1 MDLQG
6 HLEYDRENRERKGAA
21 MGTIRDKVKW
31 MGILLICMLLSGC
44 ASQRVAST
52 LRPSDDK
59 GLTLGQARFSIIGYT
74 DVYEKPIPGIEE
86 YRLTARQLQERAE
99 VLYPELFSDD
109 WTALPVMVRAEI
121 KHDSSGLNLA
131 AMLSGFT
138 LGIIPFSGT
147 AVTSHKITTDV
158 RDALGES
165 MADKN
170 VSFDVE
176 FGTWVT
182 IFSPFGSLPVP
193 GRADLPR
200 DTVLLGIPLSGEPY
214 AMKEKYGPYNTD
226 IMIEA
231 VVKNLR
237 SIDTTAMETAYKAR
251 RSRLQEIA
259 IDGQNYWSCLAP
271 VISQES
277 GRPVSFAAMLFQ
289 EKPDRGTKPYA
300 QVVVARRGESGG
312 WVPVNGYLRNTRK
325 LTTVST
331 LMEGG
336 APSRIA
342 VRVVEEPPLEDFIDT
357 PDLTGP
363 GRADNLRWSNGIL
376 LEAKNRSLEKLL
388 REESRSA
395 LLGLVTRI
403 EKSILDLNEQA
414 ERAKDRAQTKVEK
427 GEGDPAPDRELSI
440 LCRQRIE
447 VLKPVLGAI
456 KQEVAARRQEQ

>member
-1 MDLQG
+1 MNTF
-6 HLEYDRENRERKGAA
+6 RVS
-21 MGTIRDKVKW
+21 VKW
-31 MGILLICMLLSGC
+31 AGIILICMFMSGC

-52 LRPSDDK
+52 LKPGGETQLK
-59 GLTLGQARFSIIGYT
+59 LGQARFSIISYT
-74 DVYEKPIPGIEE
+74 DVYEEPIPGMEE
-86 YRLTARQLQERAE
+86 YRLTTRQLQERAQ

-109 WTALPVMVRAEI
+109 WTALPIMVKAEI
-121 KHDSSGLNLA
+121 KHDSSGLNRA
-131 AMLSGFT
+131 AMLSAFT
-138 LGIIPFSGT
+138 VGIIPFPGT
-147 AVTSHKITTDV
+147 AVTSHKVTTDV

-165 MADKN
+165 MANKN
-170 VSFDVE
+170 VNFDVE
-176 FGTWVT
+176 FATWVSLL
-182 IFSPFGSLPVP
+182 SPFGSLPVP
-193 GRADLPR
+193 GQADLPR

-214 AMKEKYGPYNTD
+214 APQKKFGAYNRD
-226 IMIEA
+226 IMVEA
-231 VVKNLR
+231 IVQSLR
-237 SIDTTAMETAYKAR
+237 SADTASLEAAHKAR
-251 RSRLQEIA
+251 RSHFREVS
-259 IDGQNYWSCLAP
+259 IDGQTYWSFLAP
-271 VISQES
+271 SISQES
-277 GRPVSFAAMLFQ
+277 GRPVSFVAMLFQ

-331 LMEGG
+331 LMEDG

-357 PDLTGP
+357 PDLTDP

-388 REESRSA
+388 REESRST
-395 LLGLVTRI
+395 LLGLVIRI

-427 GEGDPAPDRELSI
+427 DEGDPGPDRELSI

>member
-1 MDLQG
+1 MF
-6 HLEYDRENRERKGAA
+6 
-21 MGTIRDKVKW
+21 M
-31 MGILLICMLLSGC
+31 SGC
-44 ASQRVAST
+44 ASQRMASS
-52 LRPSDDK
+52 LKPSGDTQ
-59 GLTLGQARFSIIGYT
+59 LNLGQARFSIIGYA
-74 DVYEKPIPGIEE
+74 DVYEEITPAMEE
-86 YRLTARQLQERAE
+86 YRLTARQLQERAK

-121 KHDSSGLNLA
+121 KNDSSGLNRA

-147 AVTSHKITTDV
+147 AVTNHKITTDV
-158 RDALGES
+158 RDAIGES

-182 IFSPFGSLPVP
+182 LFSPFGSLPVP

-200 DTVLLGIPLSGEPY
+200 DTVLLGIPLSGKPY
-214 AMKEKYGPYNTD
+214 AMKEKYGLYGTD
-226 IMIEA
+226 LMIEA
-231 VVKNLR
+231 IVKNLR
-237 SIDTTAMETAYKAR
+237 SIDIAALEAAHKAQ
-251 RSRLQEIA
+251 RSRLQEIT
-259 IDGQNYWSCLAP
+259 IDGQNYWSYLAP

-277 GRPVSFAAMLFQ
+277 GRPVSFVAMLFQ

-300 QVVVARRGESGG
+300 QVVVARRGEGGG
-312 WVPVNGYLRNTRK
+312 WVPVNGYLRNTGK
-325 LTTVST
+325 LTAAST

-336 APSRIA
+336 APT
-342 VRVVEEPPLEDFIDT
+342 RVVVREVDEPPLGDFVDT
-357 PDLTGP
+357 PDISGP
-363 GRADNLRWSNGIL
+363 NRADNLRWSNGIL

-388 REESRSA
+388 REESRTT
-395 LLGLVTRI
+395 LLGLATRI

-414 ERAKDRAQTKVEK
+414 ERAKDRAQAMVEK
-427 GEGDPAPDRELSI
+427 GEGDPLPERELSI

-447 VLKPVLGAI
+447 VLKPILAAI